1 MDIALHLD
9 PKSTISLQ
17 MQIYEQLAA
26 LIRKGGL
33 KPGGVLPI
41 SRDPSTQLG
50 VLRLPRRF
58 IEAISAAP
66 KNVDER
72 SSKCRL
78 F

>member
-1 MDIALHLD
+1 LLCSELGKGSFDQPQERVLR
-9 PKSTISLQ
+9 
-17 MQIYEQLAA
+17 AA
-26 LIRKGGL
+26 ATTDTC
-33 KPGGVLPI
+33 
-41 SRDPSTQLG
+41 DPSEG
-50 VLRLPRRF
+50 DPEGRFLRLPTRF